1 MKIICFL
8 FIIIAFVSC
17 KKDSVWYVNT
27 HVYNAVL
34 KVTVSRDTLV
44 NGSIQKIPLRYA
56 IVSLFLSDDDR
67 ETHQNQ
73 VIAGE
78 TDANGFVAFYHL
90 TENYYYIKSWHYIY
104 GEQFSQA
111 STLDAT
117 INDIEIA
124 Y

>member
-1 MKIICFL
+1 MRIICFL

-17 KKDSVWYVNT
+17 KKESVWYVNT

-44 NGSIQKIPLRYA
+44 NGTIEKIPLRYA
-56 IVSLFLSDDDR
+56 IVSLFLSNDDR
-67 ETHQNQ
+67 QDHDNQ

-78 TDANGFVAFYHL
+78 TDENGFVAFYHL
-90 TENYYYIKSWHYIY
+90 TDSYYYVKSWHYIY
-104 GEQFSQA
+104 GEQFGQA

-117 INDIEIA
+117 VNDLAID